1 MTPDRNERG
10 IIRRIFSYW
19 REIAIIILLFFSI
32 SCMNKIGETVE
43 VEQVVVKQETVKV
56 NKMQPFD
63 KLSFNEAFSQM
74 YTMYGEGYI
83 FDWRGNV
90 YLTKLAE

>member
-1 MTPDRNERG
+1 MTPDKPS
-10 IIRRIFSYW
+10 IIRRMFSYW
-19 REIAIIILLFFSI
+19 REFIIVLLLFFSI
-32 SCMNKIGETVE
+32 SCMNKINEAKELEE
-43 VEQVVVKQETVKV
+43 VVIEQEVVKVDEWQD
-56 NKMQPFD
+56 FD

-74 YTMYGEGYI
+74 YTMYGDGHI

>member
-10 IIRRIFSYW
+10 IFRRIFSYW
-19 REIAIIILLFFSI
+19 REFIIVLLLFFSI
-32 SCMNKIGETVE
+32 SCMNKINEAKELEE
-43 VEQVVVKQETVKV
+43 VVIEQEVVKVDEWQD
-56 NKMQPFD
+56 FD

-74 YTMYGEGYI
+74 YTMYGDGHI

>member
-1 MTPDRNERG
+1 MTPDKPS
-10 IIRRIFSYW
+10 IIRRMFSYW
-19 REIAIIILLFFSI
+19 REFIIVLLLFFSI
-32 SCMNKIGETVE
+32 SSMNKINEAKELEE
-43 VEQVVVKQETVKV
+43 VVIEQEVVKVDEWQD
-56 NKMQPFD
+56 FD

-74 YTMYGEGYI
+74 YTMYGDGHI

>member
-10 IIRRIFSYW
+10 IFRRIFSYW
-19 REIAIIILLFFSI
+19 REFIIVLLLFFSI
-32 SCMNKIGETVE
+32 SSMNKINEAKELEE
-43 VEQVVVKQETVKV
+43 VVIEQEVVKVDEWQD
-56 NKMQPFD
+56 FD

-74 YTMYGEGYI
+74 YTMYGDGHI